1 MVSHRSNRNR
11 RFAAPTSGAKR
22 PLQLLLLTVLFGTAI
37 GLVAC
42 GERTTDMDIQMFH
55 AKTVQEGELI
65 RGREAYMVYC
75 VGCHGESGD
84 GDGPAATFLDPKP
97 RDFTKGTYKYTGVA
111 SGDLARDEDL
121 LLTLNRGLP
130 ASSMPTWKLI
140 DEATKL
146 ALVRYVKGFSPW
158 YADGEEGYELP
169 VAPNPWR
176 DDPDGAIARGNVVY
190 HGLAGCYKCHPA
202 YTTHDDIRA
211 AAVSMETLPPEEFP
225 ADLYQEKLKF
235 SDTWQFDVR
244 PPDFTRRLLTNGN
257 ELPDLFRVIQSGV
270 GGTAM
275 PTWAG
280 ILEPNDIWAMSYYV
294 RSLSLM
300 RGTPE
305 GDKLRKELGIR

>member
-1 MVSHRSNRNR
+1 M
-11 RFAAPTSGAKR
+11 
-22 PLQLLLLTVLFGTAI
+22 
-37 GLVAC
+37 
-42 GERTTDMDIQMFH
+42 DMQMFR
-55 AKTVQEGELI
+55 AETMQEATLI

-75 VGCHGESGD
+75 VGCHGENGD
-84 GDGPAATFLDPKP
+84 GNGPAATFLEPKP

-121 LLTLNRGLP
+121 LRTLNRGLP

-146 ALVRYVKGFSPW
+146 ALVKYVKQFSPW
-158 YADGEEGYELP
+158 YADGEEGQGLP
-169 VAPNPWR
+169 IAPDPWR
-176 DDPDGAIARGNVVY
+176 DDPDGAIARGKAVY
-190 HGLAGCYKCHPA
+190 HGMAGCHKCHPA
-202 YTTHDDIRA
+202 YATTDDIRTA
-211 AAVSMETLPPEEFP
+211 AEAMGTVPPEEFP
-225 ADLYQEKLKF
+225 ADLYLEKPKF

-257 ELPDLFRVIQSGV
+257 EHADLVRAIQSGV

-280 ILEPNDIWAMSYYV
+280 ILEPNDIWAMAYYV

-305 GDKLRKELGIR
+305 GEELRKQLGIR